1 MNAARHGTR
10 TRAGML
16 ADSEL
21 CGARRRYARALAVI
35 RRHGQRAADIVATGT
50 RKQVELLCNDI
61 ARALP
66 QGVERVAVEALLS
79 RAEAWLKFRARN
91 PAYVQA
97 QLVQIATLNEIIR
110 ATSRV
115 SEGGAQ

>member
-1 MNAARHGTR
+1 
-10 TRAGML
+10 ML
-16 ADSEL
+16 ADSEMY
-21 CGARRRYARALAVI
+21 GARRRYARALAVI

-66 QGVERVAVEALLS
+66 QGVERVAIEALLS

-91 PAYVQA
+91 PSYVEA
-97 QLVQIATLNEIIR
+97 QLVEIATLKEVLSVS
-110 ATSRV
+110 SRT
-115 SEGGAQ
+115 GGAQ